1 MKKLI
6 LLVSSFFIINSQLNS
21 QNNTV
26 RGSVWVESI
35 DFDGYYNEGEL
46 LQAAIDVSLY
56 SSTQFEQLDNLVA
69 STTITPSSLF
79 YEFTDLPNGDYTVVI
94 DASNFLPAAT
104 LFGFSISDIYY
115 SAANFVD
122 NDNNGHNFEYEVI
135 TDQFTLSGNET
146 NDVDFGF
153 TYPCE
158 NESQYF
164 ATDCNEVIPFCDF
177 SLLNGFCARMSSIV
191 TGNGPSPLC
200 SNGGVPHNISWMA
213 FIAPVGNYEIDIYTY
228 MCNGAG
234 IQFGIYDSCDWDN
247 EIWCDGSC
255 GPSSNNI
262 SLSSDLFTPG
272 QIYYAF
278 FDGCSGTVCNI
289 EFSIEGSYQPSVG
302 VPTEIC
308 STIDNNLDCNDQ
320 VSCEINTSIDF
331 EAQGVNLESTFMWN
345 LTDLSN
351 PSKHE
356 SFEANGAFNFL
367 FQYLGKFEL
376 CISPL
381 STECISSSETQKCIV
396 INVLPSKGTL
406 GGTVWIEDNSNSQLD
421 ASDLG
426 VSNTLVE
433 LWQDIDHDG
442 NLDFKAYG
450 PVKSD
455 NTGFFYFTD
464 VDTGHYAAVL
474 STINFD
480 MSNSL
485 VGTIPTDDYENYIL
499 TQYPNIDNALYLENG
514 VYKTPIF
521 DYNEENKNTI
531 DNSNQIMLGLQFDC
545 KHSTALSANT
555 CVLADKMPFCSLSK
569 LDKYCFPTNLDGNNL
584 NNDGQCNS
592 IGLSNDAH
600 WISFVAG
607 YGNYSIQLIPANCK
621 DDAVDFGTL
630 RYALYGD
637 CDLSDLVDCNTTCQP
652 NEHFFIYS
660 SNLTPGHRYF
670 LAIESCESNSCQ
682 VSIKTQGVFTDY
694 SADCK
699 NTLEGTIYYD
709 QDSDCN
715 LSTNDQN
722 ALEGIL
728 VKANNGSKTYYTTTD
743 INGYYQFNLPD
754 GIYSLSVYTSG
765 KTIDVCNTQDIND
778 VNLGNV
784 TEPINILLN
793 QQIDCQE
800 LEVYIN
806 PGALRRCFNSLATI
820 KITND
825 SDLLIEHA
833 TLYLDKS
840 DKINI
845 SSANYPYTVQANG
858 SLLFQNLIIYPKSKK
873 NIIVNYSV

>member
-1 MKKLI
+1 
-6 LLVSSFFIINSQLNS
+6 
-21 QNNTV
+21 
-26 RGSVWVESI
+26 
-35 DFDGYYNEGEL
+35 
-46 LQAAIDVSLY
+46 
-56 SSTQFEQLDNLVA
+56 
-69 STTITPSSLF
+69 
-79 YEFTDLPNGDYTVVI
+79 
-94 DASNFLPAAT
+94 
-104 LFGFSISDIYY
+104 
-115 SAANFVD
+115 
-122 NDNNGHNFEYEVI
+122 
-135 TDQFTLSGNET
+135 
-146 NDVDFGF
+146 
-153 TYPCE
+153 
-158 NESQYF
+158 
-164 ATDCNEVIPFCDF
+164 
-177 SLLNGFCARMSSIV
+177 
-191 TGNGPSPLC
+191 
-200 SNGGVPHNISWMA
+200 
-213 FIAPVGNYEIDIYTY
+213 
-228 MCNGAG
+228 
-234 IQFGIYDSCDWDN
+234 
-247 EIWCDGSC
+247 
-255 GPSSNNI
+255 
-262 SLSSDLFTPG
+262 
-272 QIYYAF
+272 
-278 FDGCSGTVCNI
+278 
-289 EFSIEGSYQPSVG
+289 
-302 VPTEIC
+302 
-308 STIDNNLDCNDQ
+308 
-320 VSCEINTSIDF
+320 
-331 EAQGVNLESTFMWN
+331 
-345 LTDLSN
+345 
-351 PSKHE
+351 
-356 SFEANGAFNFL
+356 
-367 FQYLGKFEL
+367 
-376 CISPL
+376 
-381 STECISSSETQKCIV
+381 
-396 INVLPSKGTL
+396 
-406 GGTVWIEDNSNSQLD
+406 
-421 ASDLG
+421 
-426 VSNTLVE
+426 
-433 LWQDIDHDG
+433 
-442 NLDFKAYG
+442 
-450 PVKSD
+450 
-455 NTGFFYFTD
+455 
-464 VDTGHYAAVL
+464 
-474 STINFD
+474 
-480 MSNSL
+480 
-485 VGTIPTDDYENYIL
+485 
-499 TQYPNIDNALYLENG
+499 
-514 VYKTPIF
+514 

-592 IGLSNDAH
+592 IGLSNDAQ
-600 WISFVAG
+600 WLSFVAG

-621 DDAVDFGTL
+621 DDGVDFGTL

-670 LAIESCESNSCQ
+670 LAIERCESNSCQ

-873 NIIVNYSV
+873 NIIVNYSVDCNAPLNSTACFEAKVLPESNCSKIVTYDGAILTLASKCENNTVSFDILNKGLEDMSMEMEYFVYRNGIYYDHGSVQLKVNEIYTYETPADGATYNLKIDQIDNYPYPGTISTFVESCGNNINSQSYGYANLFHLDDYEANHDISCGEIIGSFDPNDKVGLP